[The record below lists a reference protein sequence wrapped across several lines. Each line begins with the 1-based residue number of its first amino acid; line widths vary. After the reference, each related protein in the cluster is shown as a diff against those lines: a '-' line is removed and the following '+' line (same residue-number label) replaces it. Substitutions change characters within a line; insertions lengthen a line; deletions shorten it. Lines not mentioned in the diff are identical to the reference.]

1 VTGLGPYVLTASS
14 TRTACKI
21 VFMLRR
27 LRVVVLPAL
36 ILCAVTIQ
44 VAARQRFSRL
54 EADRFEGK
62 LSRIVEFGNLPRN
75 RTASRRATPISD
87 TEVNSYLRYQAKS
100 QVPVGIVEPTL
111 SALGDGRVSG
121 RAIVDLDVVRKQK
134 ERGWLDPMAYLTGTL
149 PLSVNGLLITKD
161 GVGRFQLESAEVSG
175 VPIPK
180 AVLQELL
187 SYYSR
192 SPEHPAGIN
201 LDDPF
206 ELPARIREIQ
216 VGRGEST
223 VVQQ

>member
-1 VTGLGPYVLTASS
+1 
-14 TRTACKI
+14 
-21 VFMLRR
+21 MLRR
-27 LRVVVLPAL
+27 LRFAVLPAL
-36 ILCAVTIQ
+36 IICAVTIQ
-44 VAARQRFSRL
+44 VTARQRFSKQ

-62 LSRIVEFGNLPRN
+62 LSRIVEFGNLPRS
-75 RTASRRATPISD
+75 RAASKRSTPIADS
-87 TEVNSYLRYQAKS
+87 EVNSYLRYQAKP

-111 SALGDGRVSG
+111 SALGEGRVSG

-134 ERGWLDPMAYLTGTL
+134 ERGWLDPMAYLSGTL
-149 PLSVNGLLITKD
+149 PLSVSGLLITKD

-192 SPEHPAGIN
+192 SPEHPAGIG
-201 LDDPF
+201 LDDAF

-216 VGRGEST
+216 VGRGLST

>member
-1 VTGLGPYVLTASS
+1 MTPEIRFTIVLA
-14 TRTACKI
+14 AI
-21 VFMLRR
+21 V
-27 LRVVVLPAL
+27 
-36 ILCAVTIQ
+36 CAITMKTM
-44 VAARQRFSRL
+44 ADQRFTKQ
-54 EADRFEGK
+54 EADRFQGK
-62 LSRIVEFGNLPRN
+62 LSRIVEFGNQPRN
-75 RTASRRATPISD
+75 RGSRLATPISD
-87 TEVNSYLRYQAKS
+87 AEVNSYLRYNAKT

-111 SALGDGRVSG
+111 NAMGEGRVSG
-121 RAIVDLDVVRKQK
+121 RAIVDLDVVRKKKQ
-134 ERGWLDPMAYLTGTL
+134 RGWLDPMAYLTGTV
-149 PLSVNGLLITKD
+149 PLSVSGLLITKD

-180 AVLQELL
+180 GVLQELL

-216 VGRGEST
+216 VGRGQST